1 MIKDIS
7 GLSSPPNNE
16 LRTGRNSQQAKAT
29 NEQAQNASSSPQA
42 NATGRSDQVELSSQA
57 QKLKAL
63 EEKLSQQP
71 DVDEQRVADI
81 KARIENGEFA
91 IDNLKLAEKILSSE
105 ALFGK

>member
-16 LRTGRNSQQAKAT
+16 LRAGRNSPQAKV
-29 NEQAQNASSSPQA
+29 NGEPAQNTPSSTQA
-42 NATGRSDQVELSSQA
+42 NATGHSDQIELSSQA
-57 QKLKAL
+57 QKLKTL

-71 DVDEQRVADI
+71 DIDEDRVASVR
-81 KARIENGEFA
+81 ARIDSGEFA
-91 IDNLKLAEKILSSE
+91 IDNLNLADKILSSE